1 MSVYTEDARLAY
13 RRSVEFWAITS
24 TPVYLISGLFGYL
37 FLIYATDTLLL
48 APAAIGTLL
57 ALTKVYDGVSDIA
70 LGTWSDRTKSR
81 FGRRRPYMIA
91 GGVLLLSYIGLWL
104 PPENLGATGTLL
116 FLGVMLLIW
125 ETANTLIGVPFSA
138 LGIENGQTPKRRTLF
153 IVIGMVVGLPG
164 TIGAIYLMQYLVSSE
179 DVRATGTPFFI
190 GFGIAL
196 SIIVTLAALRV
207 KELPVRH
214 RTAERNFLKML
225 REVLGVQYHS
235 RLLAVQMTEA
245 FAFTSIAF
253 MVPYVMTYIVEQ
265 PERIMYIFLGY
276 FVLNTL
282 SRIAWVMLI
291 PRWGM
296 QRIWMTGLWLW
307 VLTFTLFPLVFVYGF
322 AAYLGVAVLGGIANG
337 AASVNYAMLGD
348 VADYDAR
355 QSGRQRQGVY
365 MTIYR
370 LVSKIAGA
378 AVAFLLGWMLQLSGF
393 VPNTEQGTW
402 AIAAIAASTSILPLA
417 ATLLGIRWLRGYD
430 FYQRE
435 GLSDGRRRFIERG
448 TLDETNMQSAMS

>member
-1 MSVYTEDARLAY
+1 MSVYTQDASLAY

-24 TPVYLISGLFGYL
+24 SPAYLVTGLFGYL

-57 ALTKVYDGVSDIA
+57 AITKVYDGVSDLA
-70 LGTWSDRTKSR
+70 LGAWSDRTISR
-81 FGRRRPYMIA
+81 FGRRRPYMVA
-91 GGVLLLSYIGLWL
+91 GGVLLLSYIGVWL
-104 PPENLGATGTLL
+104 PPESLGPVGTLI
-116 FLGVMLLIW
+116 FIGIMLLLW
-125 ETANTLIGVPFSA
+125 ETANTLIGVPFNA

-164 TIGAIYLMQYLVSSE
+164 SIAAIFLMQHLVGSG
-179 DVRATGTPFFI
+179 DVRAAGAPFFI
-190 GFGIAL
+190 AFGIGL
-196 SIIVTLAALRV
+196 SAIVTVAALRV

-214 RTAERNFLKML
+214 HTVERSFVRMLK
-225 REVLGVQYHS
+225 EVLTIPYHN

-253 MVPYVMTYIVEQ
+253 MVPYVMTYIVG
-265 PERIMYIFLGY
+265 RADLIMYVFLAY
-276 FVLNTL
+276 LLLNTL

-296 QRIWMTGLWLW
+296 QRIWLTGLWLW
-307 VLTFTLFPLVFVYGF
+307 VITFALFPLVFPFGF
-322 AAYLGVAVLGGIANG
+322 VAYLGVALLGGVASG

-355 QSGRQRQGVY
+355 QSGRQRQGMY

-393 VPNTEQGTW
+393 VPNTDQGTW
-402 AIAAIAASTSILPLA
+402 AIVAIAASTSILPLL
-417 ATLLGIRWLRGYD
+417 ATLMGIRWLQGYD
-430 FYQRE
+430 FYERE
-435 GLSDGRRRFIERG
+435 GLSDGSRDFIERG
-448 TLDETNMQSAMS
+448 TLDETNMQPALP